1 MNRQKMNRQMM
12 NRQQKYTVVAAGLAV
27 AVLLSAV
34 LSIYARHESRKQ
46 FAELQQLTAERDEL
60 AVEWGKL
67 QLEQSTQSNLSH
79 VEELARERIGMRT
92 PDMTEVE
99 VVTQ

>member
-1 MNRQKMNRQMM
+1 MKLQR
-12 NRQQKYTVVAAGLAV
+12 KYTVVAASLALAV
-27 AVLLSAV
+27 LVSAV

-46 FAELQQLTAERDEL
+46 FAELQALTAERDEL
-60 AVEWGKL
+60 EVEWGKL

-79 VEELARERIGMRT
+79 VEELARKRIGMRT

-99 VVTQ
+99 VVTR